1 MIKDPRLRPLPEGQ
15 VLHVAVPDMP
25 PVLTPAAC
33 HALLK
38 LLRTHSRRAVGSPPS
53 PTWGRTG

>member
-1 MIKDPRLRPLPEGQ
+1 MITEPRLRPLPEGQ
-15 VLHVAVPDMP
+15 DVHVAVPDTP

-33 HALLK
+33 HALLH